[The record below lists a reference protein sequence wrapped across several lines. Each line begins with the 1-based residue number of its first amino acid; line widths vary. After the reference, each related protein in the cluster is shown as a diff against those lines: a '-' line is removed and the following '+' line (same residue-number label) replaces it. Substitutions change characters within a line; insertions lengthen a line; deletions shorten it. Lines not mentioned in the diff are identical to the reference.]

1 MITYVSKYKAGTIVY
16 VLDSEKEDETKKES
30 SEDEAD
36 VFLEHHFESGIAAQ
50 YFHLFEEK
58 AYNDKCVCRN
68 ITSPYIKGFHIPPE
82 A

>member
-1 MITYVSKYKAGTIVY
+1 MTYASKYKVGAMTY

-30 SEDEAD
+30 SEEEAD
-36 VFLEHHFESGIAAQ
+36 MFLAHHFESGIAAP
-50 YFHLFEEK
+50 YFHSSEEK
-58 AYNDKCVCRN
+58 AYNDTCVYRN